1 MPGPRQGNNPLRLL
15 LLVEVTNGFVWIWQ
29 EKGEAETAPALD
41 RDAVLAAV
49 EAKRSELEGKEGV
62 AAANVLNEIGK
73 LYADANMVDEAVE
86 AYEQS
91 LEANRTMGKASAAL
105 VKLYNK
111 KRAAAAQAKND
122 EAIKFYM
129 DKVTE
134 MLAISKDQLR
144 GK

>member
-1 MPGPRQGNNPLRLL
+1 MGLF
-15 LLVEVTNGFVWIWQ
+15 GFGKKK
-29 EKGEAETAPALD
+29 EKVASAAAETAPVLD
-41 RDAVLAAV
+41 RDAVLDAV
-49 EAKRSELEGKEGV
+49 KAKRSELEGKEGV

-91 LEANRTMGKASAAL
+91 LEVNRTMGKASAAL

-111 KRAAAAQAKND
+111 NRAAAAEAKDD
-122 EAIKFYM
+122 EAIKYYM

>member
-1 MPGPRQGNNPLRLL
+1 MGLF
-15 LLVEVTNGFVWIWQ
+15 GFGKKK
-29 EKGEAETAPALD
+29 EKVASAAAETAPVLD
-41 RDAVLAAV
+41 RDAVLDAV
-49 EAKRSELEGKEGV
+49 KEKRSELEGKEGV

-91 LEANRTMGKASAAL
+91 LEVNRTMGKASAAL

-111 KRAAAAQAKND
+111 KRAAAAEAKDD
-122 EAIKFYM
+122 EAIKYYM

>member
-1 MPGPRQGNNPLRLL
+1 MGLF
-15 LLVEVTNGFVWIWQ
+15 GFGKK
-29 EKGEAETAPALD
+29 KGKVASAAAETTPVLD
-41 RDAVLAAV
+41 RDAVLDAV
-49 EAKRSELEGKEGV
+49 KAKRSELEGKEGV

-91 LEANRTMGKASAAL
+91 LEVNRTMGKASAAL

-111 KRAAAAQAKND
+111 KRAAAAEAKDD
-122 EAIKFYM
+122 EAIKYYM

>member
-1 MPGPRQGNNPLRLL
+1 MGLF
-15 LLVEVTNGFVWIWQ
+15 GFGKKK
-29 EKGEAETAPALD
+29 EKVASAAAETAPVLD
-41 RDAVLAAV
+41 RDAVLDAV
-49 EAKRSELEGKEGV
+49 KVKRSELEGKEGV

-91 LEANRTMGKASAAL
+91 LEVNRTMGKASAAL

-111 KRAAAAQAKND
+111 KRAAAAEAKDD
-122 EAIKFYM
+122 EAIKYYM

>member
-1 MPGPRQGNNPLRLL
+1 MGLF
-15 LLVEVTNGFVWIWQ
+15 GFGKKK
-29 EKGEAETAPALD
+29 EKVASAAAETAPALD

-62 AAANVLNEIGK
+62 AAANVLTEIGK

-111 KRAAAAQAKND
+111 KRAAAAQAKDD

>member
-1 MPGPRQGNNPLRLL
+1 MGLF
-15 LLVEVTNGFVWIWQ
+15 GFGKKK
-29 EKGEAETAPALD
+29 EKVASAAAETAPVLD
-41 RDAVLAAV
+41 RDAVLDAV
-49 EAKRSELEGKEGV
+49 KAKRSELEGKEGV

-73 LYADANMVDEAVE
+73 LYADASMVDEAVE

-91 LEANRTMGKASAAL
+91 LEVNRTMGKASAAL

-111 KRAAAAQAKND
+111 KRAAAAEAKDD
-122 EAIKFYM
+122 EAIKYYM

>member
-1 MPGPRQGNNPLRLL
+1 MGLF
-15 LLVEVTNGFVWIWQ
+15 GFGKKK
-29 EKGEAETAPALD
+29 EKVASAAAETAPVLD
-41 RDAVLAAV
+41 RDAILDAV
-49 EAKRSELEGKEGV
+49 KAKRSELEGKEGV

-91 LEANRTMGKASAAL
+91 LEVNRTMGKASAAL

-111 KRAAAAQAKND
+111 KRAAAAEAKDD
-122 EAIKFYM
+122 EAIKYYM

>member
-1 MPGPRQGNNPLRLL
+1 MGLF
-15 LLVEVTNGFVWIWQ
+15 GFGKKK
-29 EKGEAETAPALD
+29 EKVASAAAETAPVLD
-41 RDAVLAAV
+41 RDAVLDAV
-49 EAKRSELEGKEGV
+49 KAKRSELEGKEGV

-91 LEANRTMGKASAAL
+91 LEVNRTMGKASAAL

-111 KRAAAAQAKND
+111 KRAAAAEAKDD
-122 EAIKFYM
+122 EPIKYYM

>member
-1 MPGPRQGNNPLRLL
+1 MGLF
-15 LLVEVTNGFVWIWQ
+15 GFGKKK
-29 EKGEAETAPALD
+29 EKVASAAAETAPVLD
-41 RDAVLAAV
+41 RDAVLDAV
-49 EAKRSELEGKEGV
+49 KAKRSELEGKEGV

-91 LEANRTMGKASAAL
+91 LEVNRTMGKASAAL

-111 KRAAAAQAKND
+111 KRAAAAEAKND
-122 EAIKFYM
+122 EAIKYYM

>member
-1 MPGPRQGNNPLRLL
+1 MGLI
-15 LLVEVTNGFVWIWQ
+15 GFGKKK
-29 EKGEAETAPALD
+29 EKVASAAAETAPVLD
-41 RDAVLAAV
+41 RDAVLDAV
-49 EAKRSELEGKEGV
+49 KAKRSELEGKEGV

-91 LEANRTMGKASAAL
+91 LEVNRTMGKASAAL

-111 KRAAAAQAKND
+111 KRAAAAEAKDD
-122 EAIKFYM
+122 EAIKYYM

>member
-1 MPGPRQGNNPLRLL
+1 MGLF
-15 LLVEVTNGFVWIWQ
+15 GFGKKK
-29 EKGEAETAPALD
+29 EKVASAAAETAPVLD
-41 RDAVLAAV
+41 RDAALDAV
-49 EAKRSELEGKEGV
+49 KAKRSELEGKEGV

-91 LEANRTMGKASAAL
+91 LEVNRTMGKASAAL

-111 KRAAAAQAKND
+111 KRAAAAEAKDD
-122 EAIKFYM
+122 EAIKYYM

>member
-1 MPGPRQGNNPLRLL
+1 MGLF
-15 LLVEVTNGFVWIWQ
+15 GFGKKK
-29 EKGEAETAPALD
+29 EKVASAAAETAPVLD
-41 RDAVLAAV
+41 RDAVLDAV
-49 EAKRSELEGKEGV
+49 QAKRSELEGKEGV

-91 LEANRTMGKASAAL
+91 LEVNRTMGKASAAL

-111 KRAAAAQAKND
+111 KRAAAAEAKDD
-122 EAIKFYM
+122 EAIKYYM

>member
-1 MPGPRQGNNPLRLL
+1 MGLF
-15 LLVEVTNGFVWIWQ
+15 GFGKKK
-29 EKGEAETAPALD
+29 EKVASAAAETAPALD

-91 LEANRTMGKASAAL
+91 LEVNRTMGKASAAL

-111 KRAAAAQAKND
+111 KRAAAAQAKDD

>member
-1 MPGPRQGNNPLRLL
+1 MGLF
-15 LLVEVTNGFVWIWQ
+15 GFGKKK
-29 EKGEAETAPALD
+29 EKVASAAAETAPALD
-41 RDAVLAAV
+41 RDAALAAV

-111 KRAAAAQAKND
+111 KRAAAAQAKDD

>member
-1 MPGPRQGNNPLRLL
+1 MGLF
-15 LLVEVTNGFVWIWQ
+15 GFGKKK
-29 EKGEAETAPALD
+29 EKVASAAAETAPVLD
-41 RDAVLAAV
+41 RDAVLDAV
-49 EAKRSELEGKEGV
+49 KAKRSELEGKEGV

-73 LYADANMVDEAVE
+73 LYADANMVNEAVE

-91 LEANRTMGKASAAL
+91 LEVNRTMGKASAAL

-111 KRAAAAQAKND
+111 KRAAAAEAKDD
-122 EAIKFYM
+122 EAIKYYM

>member
-1 MPGPRQGNNPLRLL
+1 MGLF
-15 LLVEVTNGFVWIWQ
+15 GFGKKK
-29 EKGEAETAPALD
+29 EKVASAAAETAPVLD
-41 RDAVLAAV
+41 RDAVLDAV
-49 EAKRSELEGKEGV
+49 KAKRSELEGKEGV
-62 AAANVLNEIGK
+62 AAANVQNEIGK

-91 LEANRTMGKASAAL
+91 LEVNRTMGKASAAL

-111 KRAAAAQAKND
+111 KRAAAAEAKDD
-122 EAIKFYM
+122 EAIKYYM

>member
-1 MPGPRQGNNPLRLL
+1 MGLF
-15 LLVEVTNGFVWIWQ
+15 GFGKKK
-29 EKGEAETAPALD
+29 EKVASAAAETAPVLD
-41 RDAVLAAV
+41 RDAVLDAV
-49 EAKRSELEGKEGV
+49 KAKRSELEGKEGV

-73 LYADANMVDEAVE
+73 LYADTNMVDEAVE

-91 LEANRTMGKASAAL
+91 LEVNRTMGKASAAL

-111 KRAAAAQAKND
+111 KRAAAAEAKDD
-122 EAIKFYM
+122 EAIKYYM

>member
-1 MPGPRQGNNPLRLL
+1 MGLF
-15 LLVEVTNGFVWIWQ
+15 GFGKKK
-29 EKGEAETAPALD
+29 EKVASAAAETAPVLD
-41 RDAVLAAV
+41 RNAVLDAVK
-49 EAKRSELEGKEGV
+49 AKRSELEGKEGV

-91 LEANRTMGKASAAL
+91 LEVNRTMGKASAAL

-111 KRAAAAQAKND
+111 KRAAAAEAKDD
-122 EAIKFYM
+122 EAIKYYM

>member
-1 MPGPRQGNNPLRLL
+1 MGLF
-15 LLVEVTNGFVWIWQ
+15 GFGKKK
-29 EKGEAETAPALD
+29 EKVASAAAETAPVLD
-41 RDAVLAAV
+41 RDAVLDAV
-49 EAKRSELEGKEGV
+49 KAKRSELEGKEGV

-91 LEANRTMGKASAAL
+91 LEVNRTMGKASAAL

-111 KRAAAAQAKND
+111 KRAAAAEAKDD
-122 EAIKFYM
+122 EAIKYYM

-134 MLAISKDQLR
+134 MLAISKDQFR

>member
-1 MPGPRQGNNPLRLL
+1 MGLF
-15 LLVEVTNGFVWIWQ
+15 GFGKKK
-29 EKGEAETAPALD
+29 EKVASAAAETAPVLD
-41 RDAVLAAV
+41 RDAVLDAV
-49 EAKRSELEGKEGV
+49 KAKRSELEGKEGV

-91 LEANRTMGKASAAL
+91 LEVNCTMGKASAAL

-111 KRAAAAQAKND
+111 KRAAAAEAKDD
-122 EAIKFYM
+122 EAIKYYM

>member
-1 MPGPRQGNNPLRLL
+1 MGLF
-15 LLVEVTNGFVWIWQ
+15 GFGKKK
-29 EKGEAETAPALD
+29 EKVASAAAETAPVLD
-41 RDAVLAAV
+41 RDAVLDAV
-49 EAKRSELEGKEGV
+49 KTKHSELEGKEGV
-62 AAANVLNEIGK
+62 AVANVLNEIGK

-91 LEANRTMGKASAAL
+91 LEVNRTMGKASAAL

-111 KRAAAAQAKND
+111 KRAAAAEAKDD
-122 EAIKFYM
+122 EAIKYYM

>member
-1 MPGPRQGNNPLRLL
+1 MGLF
-15 LLVEVTNGFVWIWQ
+15 GFGKKK
-29 EKGEAETAPALD
+29 EKVASAAAETAPVLD
-41 RDAVLAAV
+41 RDAVLDAV
-49 EAKRSELEGKEGV
+49 KAKRSELEGKEGV

-91 LEANRTMGKASAAL
+91 LEVNRTMGKASAAL

-111 KRAAAAQAKND
+111 KRAAAAEAKD
-122 EAIKFYM
+122 DDAIKYYM

>member
-1 MPGPRQGNNPLRLL
+1 MGLF
-15 LLVEVTNGFVWIWQ
+15 GFGKKK
-29 EKGEAETAPALD
+29 EKVASSAAETAPVLD
-41 RDAVLAAV
+41 RDAVLDAV
-49 EAKRSELEGKEGV
+49 KAKRSELEGKEGV

-91 LEANRTMGKASAAL
+91 LEVNRTMGKASAAL

-111 KRAAAAQAKND
+111 KRAAAAEAKDD
-122 EAIKFYM
+122 EAIKYYM

>member
-1 MPGPRQGNNPLRLL
+1 MGLF
-15 LLVEVTNGFVWIWQ
+15 GFGKKK
-29 EKGEAETAPALD
+29 EKVASAAAETAPFLD
-41 RDAVLAAV
+41 RDAVLDAV
-49 EAKRSELEGKEGV
+49 KAKRSELEGKEGV

-91 LEANRTMGKASAAL
+91 LEVNRTMGKASAAL

-111 KRAAAAQAKND
+111 KRAAAAEAKDD
-122 EAIKFYM
+122 EAIKYYM

>member
-1 MPGPRQGNNPLRLL
+1 MGLF
-15 LLVEVTNGFVWIWQ
+15 GFGKKK
-29 EKGEAETAPALD
+29 EKVASAAAETAPVLD
-41 RDAVLAAV
+41 RDAVLDAV
-49 EAKRSELEGKEGV
+49 KAKRSELEGKEGV

-91 LEANRTMGKASAAL
+91 LEVNRTMGKASAAL

-111 KRAAAAQAKND
+111 KRAAAAEAKDD
-122 EAIKFYM
+122 EAIKYYM

-134 MLAISKDQLR
+134 MLAIFKDQLR

>member
-1 MPGPRQGNNPLRLL
+1 MGLF
-15 LLVEVTNGFVWIWQ
+15 GFGKKK
-29 EKGEAETAPALD
+29 EKVASAAAETAPVLD
-41 RDAVLAAV
+41 RDAVLDAV
-49 EAKRSELEGKEGV
+49 KAKRSELEGKEGV

-91 LEANRTMGKASAAL
+91 LEVYRTMGKASAAL

-111 KRAAAAQAKND
+111 KRAAAAEAKDD
-122 EAIKFYM
+122 EAIKYYM

>member
-1 MPGPRQGNNPLRLL
+1 MGLF
-15 LLVEVTNGFVWIWQ
+15 GFGKKK
-29 EKGEAETAPALD
+29 EKVASAAAETAPVLD
-41 RDAVLAAV
+41 RDAVLDV
-49 EAKRSELEGKEGV
+49 VKTKHSELEGKEGV

-91 LEANRTMGKASAAL
+91 LEINRTMGKASAAL

-111 KRAAAAQAKND
+111 KRAAAAEAKDD
-122 EAIKFYM
+122 EAIKYYM

>member
-1 MPGPRQGNNPLRLL
+1 MGLF
-15 LLVEVTNGFVWIWQ
+15 GFGKKK
-29 EKGEAETAPALD
+29 EKVASAAAETAPVLD
-41 RDAVLAAV
+41 RDAVLDAV
-49 EAKRSELEGKEGV
+49 KAKRSELEGKEDV

-91 LEANRTMGKASAAL
+91 LEVNRTMGKASAAL

-111 KRAAAAQAKND
+111 KRAAAAEAKDD
-122 EAIKFYM
+122 EAIKYYM

>member
-1 MPGPRQGNNPLRLL
+1 MGLF
-15 LLVEVTNGFVWIWQ
+15 GFGKKK
-29 EKGEAETAPALD
+29 EKVASAAAETAPVLD
-41 RDAVLAAV
+41 RDAVLDAV
-49 EAKRSELEGKEGV
+49 KAKRSELEGKEGV

-91 LEANRTMGKASAAL
+91 LEVNRTMGKASAAL

-111 KRAAAAQAKND
+111 KRAAAAEAKDD
-122 EAIKFYM
+122 EAIKYYM

-134 MLAISKDQLR
+134 MLAISKDRLR

>member
-1 MPGPRQGNNPLRLL
+1 MGLF
-15 LLVEVTNGFVWIWQ
+15 GFGKKK
-29 EKGEAETAPALD
+29 EKVASAAAETAPVLD
-41 RDAVLAAV
+41 RDAVLDAV
-49 EAKRSELEGKEGV
+49 KAKRSELEGKEGV

>member
-1 MPGPRQGNNPLRLL
+1 MGLF
-15 LLVEVTNGFVWIWQ
+15 GFGKKK
-29 EKGEAETAPALD
+29 EKVASAAAETAPVLD
-41 RDAVLAAV
+41 RDAVLDAV
-49 EAKRSELEGKEGV
+49 KAKRSELEGKEGV

-111 KRAAAAQAKND
+111 KRAAAAEAKDD
-122 EAIKFYM
+122 EAIKYYM
-129 DKVTE
+129 DKVSE

>member
-1 MPGPRQGNNPLRLL
+1 MGLF
-15 LLVEVTNGFVWIWQ
+15 GFGKKK
-29 EKGEAETAPALD
+29 EKVASAAAETAPVLD
-41 RDAVLAAV
+41 RDAVLDAV
-49 EAKRSELEGKEGV
+49 KAKRPELEGKEGV

-91 LEANRTMGKASAAL
+91 LEVNRTMGKASAAL

-111 KRAAAAQAKND
+111 KRAAAAEAKDD
-122 EAIKFYM
+122 EAIKYYM

>member
-1 MPGPRQGNNPLRLL
+1 MGLF
-15 LLVEVTNGFVWIWQ
+15 GFGKKK
-29 EKGEAETAPALD
+29 EKVASAAAEAAPVLD
-41 RDAVLAAV
+41 RDAVLDAV
-49 EAKRSELEGKEGV
+49 KAKRSELEGKEGV

-91 LEANRTMGKASAAL
+91 LEVNRTMGKASAAL

-111 KRAAAAQAKND
+111 KRAAAAGAKDD
-122 EAIKFYM
+122 EAIKYYM

>member
-1 MPGPRQGNNPLRLL
+1 MGLF
-15 LLVEVTNGFVWIWQ
+15 GFGKKK
-29 EKGEAETAPALD
+29 EKVASAAAETAPVLD
-41 RDAVLAAV
+41 RDAVLDAV
-49 EAKRSELEGKEGV
+49 KTKRSELEGKEGV

-91 LEANRTMGKASAAL
+91 LEVNRTMGKASAAL

-111 KRAAAAQAKND
+111 KRVAAAEAKDD
-122 EAIKFYM
+122 EAIKYYM

>member
-1 MPGPRQGNNPLRLL
+1 MGMF
-15 LLVEVTNGFVWIWQ
+15 GFGKKK
-29 EKGEAETAPALD
+29 EKVASAAAETAPVLD
-41 RDAVLAAV
+41 RDAVLDAV
-49 EAKRSELEGKEGV
+49 KAKRSELEGKEGV

-73 LYADANMVDEAVE
+73 LYADANMIDEAVE

-91 LEANRTMGKASAAL
+91 LEVNRTMGKASAAL

-111 KRAAAAQAKND
+111 KRAAAAEAKDD
-122 EAIKFYM
+122 EAIKYYM

>member
-1 MPGPRQGNNPLRLL
+1 MGLF
-15 LLVEVTNGFVWIWQ
+15 GFGKKK
-29 EKGEAETAPALD
+29 EKVASAAAEAAPVLD
-41 RDAVLAAV
+41 RDAVLDAV
-49 EAKRSELEGKEGV
+49 KAKRSELEGKEVV

-91 LEANRTMGKASAAL
+91 LEVNRTMGKASAAL

-111 KRAAAAQAKND
+111 KRAAAAEAKDD
-122 EAIKFYM
+122 EAIKYYM